1 MFVGWTC
8 WLASFLVAW
17 SHQNMSNTWSLAIS
31 YQCSSMLVP
40 ACVVCLATSAF
51 LVVSEQCG
59 ANAKLCK
66 ATTRFYWL
74 RSEGV
79 DRFVVDWCWMG
90 DGFAMI
96 CWFWLV
102 PETWL
107 RAYLLKCQQNQ
118 EPWQLIIMPHPHLW
132 NVGSFFVRH
141 VCKRACCGQAGSKP
155 KRAGFWKG
163 SLFPA
168 ASSWKM
174 SRRSMLKICLA

>member
-1 MFVGWTC
+1 M
-8 WLASFLVAW
+8 ASFLVAW

-79 DRFVVDWCWMG
+79 DRFVVD
-90 DGFAMI
+90 
-96 CWFWLV
+96 
-102 PETWL
+102 
-107 RAYLLKCQQNQ
+107 
-118 EPWQLIIMPHPHLW
+118 
-132 NVGSFFVRH
+132 
-141 VCKRACCGQAGSKP
+141 
-155 KRAGFWKG
+155 
-163 SLFPA
+163 
-168 ASSWKM
+168 
-174 SRRSMLKICLA
+174 